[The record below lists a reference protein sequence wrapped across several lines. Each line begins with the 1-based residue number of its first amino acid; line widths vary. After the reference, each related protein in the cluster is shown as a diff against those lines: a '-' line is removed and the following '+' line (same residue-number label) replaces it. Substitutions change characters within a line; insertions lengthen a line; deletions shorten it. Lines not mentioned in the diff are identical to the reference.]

1 MHELDQ
7 LVFQLEAIGQQFPEF
22 GELRAQQRGLRL
34 GSTHRAAMFVERERR
49 VRRLLDVWVQCVQEL
64 DTAQVERFGFRLEL
78 LNTSKWLAE
87 M

>member
-1 MHELDQ
+1 
-7 LVFQLEAIGQQFPEF
+7 
-22 GELRAQQRGLRL
+22 
-34 GSTHRAAMFVERERR
+34 MFVEHERR

-64 DTAQVERFGFRLEL
+64 DTAQVERFGFRLQL

>member
-1 MHELDQ
+1 MHELDH
-7 LVFQLEAIGQQFPEF
+7 LVFQLEAIGQQFHEF

-34 GSTHRAAMFVERERR
+34 GITHRAAMFVERERR
-49 VRRLLDVWVQCVQEL
+49 VRRLLDLWVQCVQEL